1 MQAVCLSKLNL
12 NVCEFNWQGF
22 LIWTWKGFGVCL
34 LHLASDLGLRVS
46 FVPQPVPRKIYD
58 NYDINYLYED
68 EDGGIEG
75 EEDYLDPDYTIDSEV
90 GKIVFL

>member
-1 MQAVCLSKLNL
+1 MRIQLARV
-12 NVCEFNWQGF
+12 

-75 EEDYLDPDYTIDSEV
+75 EEDYLDPEYTLDSEV
-90 GKIVFL
+90 LNVELLEAFYN

>member
-1 MQAVCLSKLNL
+1 MFASSTGKERV
-12 NVCEFNWQGF
+12 

-75 EEDYLDPDYTIDSEV
+75 EEDYLDPEYTLDSEV
-90 GKIVFL
+90 WKVEILEAFYN